1 MLSVCRQPLRPLPS
15 GFISCLL
22 VNCGGADGHNLPCR
36 MFVKYAYFQ
45 YLCIWNMKM
54 NRNHILQLITE
65 GEHVHQDFKFA
76 ITDACKIARSL
87 SAFSNTEGGR
97 LLVGVKDNGKIA
109 GIRSAEE
116 IYMIEVAATRYCR
129 PSVTLDSQIYKVDG
143 KDVLEV
149 SVAES
154 QHKPVYAVDEDKKP
168 KAYIRI
174 KDETILASPVHL
186 DIWRHDHKDV
196 MIRCNEREQ
205 CILRLL
211 EKYGEITLNRC
222 VRLSHIPRRQVI
234 SLLADFIR
242 FDLVETVFR
251 EHIFYFKLKQNQ

>member
-1 MLSVCRQPLRPLPS
+1 MQDSTQLSP
-15 GFISCLL
+15 
-22 VNCGGADGHNLPCR
+22 
-36 MFVKYAYFQ
+36 
-45 YLCIWNMKM
+45 
-54 NRNHILQLITE
+54 
-65 GEHVHQDFKFA
+65 
-76 ITDACKIARSL
+76 
-87 SAFSNTEGGR
+87 FSNTEGGR
-97 LLVGVKDNGKIA
+97 LLVGIKDNGKIA

-116 IYMIEVAATRYCR
+116 IYMVEVAATRYCR

-196 MIRCNEREQ
+196 MIRCTNGSSASCAFWRSMAR
-205 CILRLL
+205 LRLT
-211 EKYGEITLNRC
+211 GVSDCRIFPA
-222 VRLSHIPRRQVI
+222 VR
-234 SLLADFIR
+234 
-242 FDLVETVFR
+242 
-251 EHIFYFKLKQNQ
+251 

>member
-1 MLSVCRQPLRPLPS
+1 
-15 GFISCLL
+15 
-22 VNCGGADGHNLPCR
+22 

-54 NRNHILQLITE
+54 NRNHILQLVTE

-129 PSVTLDSQIYKVDG
+129 PSVTLDSQI
-143 KDVLEV
+143 
-149 SVAES
+149 
-154 QHKPVYAVDEDKKP
+154 
-168 KAYIRI
+168 
-174 KDETILASPVHL
+174 
-186 DIWRHDHKDV
+186 
-196 MIRCNEREQ
+196 
-205 CILRLL
+205 
-211 EKYGEITLNRC
+211 
-222 VRLSHIPRRQVI
+222 
-234 SLLADFIR
+234 
-242 FDLVETVFR
+242 
-251 EHIFYFKLKQNQ
+251 

>member
-1 MLSVCRQPLRPLPS
+1 
-15 GFISCLL
+15 
-22 VNCGGADGHNLPCR
+22 

-54 NRNHILQLITE
+54 NRNHILQLVTE

-143 KDVLEV
+143 KNVLEV

-251 EHIFYFKLKQNQ
+251 DHIFYFKLKQNQ

>member
-1 MLSVCRQPLRPLPS
+1 M
-15 GFISCLL
+15 
-22 VNCGGADGHNLPCR
+22 
-36 MFVKYAYFQ
+36 
-45 YLCIWNMKM
+45 
-54 NRNHILQLITE
+54 
-65 GEHVHQDFKFA
+65 
-76 ITDACKIARSL
+76 
-87 SAFSNTEGGR
+87 
-97 LLVGVKDNGKIA
+97 
-109 GIRSAEE
+109 
-116 IYMIEVAATRYCR
+116 
-129 PSVTLDSQIYKVDG
+129 VDG

-154 QHKPVYAVDEDKKP
+154 QHKPVYAIDEDKKP

-186 DIWRHDHKDV
+186 DIWRHDCRDV
-196 MIRCNEREQ
+196 IITCNEKEQ
-205 CILRLL
+205 CIMRIL

>member
-1 MLSVCRQPLRPLPS
+1 M
-15 GFISCLL
+15 
-22 VNCGGADGHNLPCR
+22 
-36 MFVKYAYFQ
+36 
-45 YLCIWNMKM
+45 
-54 NRNHILQLITE
+54 
-65 GEHVHQDFKFA
+65 
-76 ITDACKIARSL
+76 
-87 SAFSNTEGGR
+87 
-97 LLVGVKDNGKIA
+97 GVKDNGKIA

-196 MIRCNEREQ
+196 MIRFNERER

>member
-1 MLSVCRQPLRPLPS
+1 
-15 GFISCLL
+15 
-22 VNCGGADGHNLPCR
+22 
-36 MFVKYAYFQ
+36 
-45 YLCIWNMKM
+45 MKI
-54 NRNHILQLITE
+54 NRNHILQLVTE

-154 QHKPVYAVDEDKKP
+154 LHKPVYAIDEDKKP

-186 DIWRHDHKDV
+186 EFGGMTVATLLLRATRKSSASCAFWRS
-196 MIRCNEREQ
+196 MAS
-205 CILRLL
+205 LRLT
-211 EKYGEITLNRC
+211 GVSDCRIFPA
-222 VRLSHIPRRQVI
+222 VR
-234 SLLADFIR
+234 
-242 FDLVETVFR
+242 
-251 EHIFYFKLKQNQ
+251 

>member
-1 MLSVCRQPLRPLPS
+1 
-15 GFISCLL
+15 
-22 VNCGGADGHNLPCR
+22 
-36 MFVKYAYFQ
+36 
-45 YLCIWNMKM
+45 MKV
-54 NRNHILQLITE
+54 NRNHILQLVTE

-116 IYMIEVAATRYCR
+116 IYMVEVAATRYCR

-154 QHKPVYAVDEDKKP
+154 QHKPYTPLTRTRNLRHTFALRTKRYLPVRCISIFGGMT
-168 KAYIRI
+168 IR
-174 KDETILASPVHL
+174 
-186 DIWRHDHKDV
+186 
-196 MIRCNEREQ
+196 M
-205 CILRLL
+205 
-211 EKYGEITLNRC
+211 
-222 VRLSHIPRRQVI
+222 
-234 SLLADFIR
+234 
-242 FDLVETVFR
+242 
-251 EHIFYFKLKQNQ
+251 

>member
-1 MLSVCRQPLRPLPS
+1 
-15 GFISCLL
+15 
-22 VNCGGADGHNLPCR
+22 
-36 MFVKYAYFQ
+36 
-45 YLCIWNMKM
+45 MKI
-54 NRNHILQLITE
+54 NRNHILQLVTE

-116 IYMIEVAATRYCR
+116 IYMIEVAATQYCR

-154 QHKPVYAVDEDKKP
+154 QHKPVYAIDEDNLRHIFALRTKLYLQVRCISIFGGMTVATLLLRATRKSS
-168 KAYIRI
+168 
-174 KDETILASPVHL
+174 ASCAF
-186 DIWRHDHKDV
+186 WRS
-196 MIRCNEREQ
+196 MAS
-205 CILRLL
+205 LRLT
-211 EKYGEITLNRC
+211 GVSDCRIFPA
-222 VRLSHIPRRQVI
+222 VR
-234 SLLADFIR
+234 
-242 FDLVETVFR
+242 
-251 EHIFYFKLKQNQ
+251 

>member
-1 MLSVCRQPLRPLPS
+1 MPTAVAPFPVWLYFMSARVLRR
-15 GFISCLL
+15 
-22 VNCGGADGHNLPCR
+22 ADGHNLPCR

-45 YLCIWNMKM
+45 YLCIWNMKV
-54 NRNHILQLITE
+54 NRNHILQLVTE

-116 IYMIEVAATRYCR
+116 IYMVEVAATRYCR

-186 DIWRHDHKDV
+186 DI
-196 MIRCNEREQ
+196 
-205 CILRLL
+205 
-211 EKYGEITLNRC
+211 
-222 VRLSHIPRRQVI
+222 
-234 SLLADFIR
+234 
-242 FDLVETVFR
+242 
-251 EHIFYFKLKQNQ
+251 

>member
-1 MLSVCRQPLRPLPS
+1 
-15 GFISCLL
+15 
-22 VNCGGADGHNLPCR
+22 
-36 MFVKYAYFQ
+36 
-45 YLCIWNMKM
+45 MKM
-54 NRNHILQLITE
+54 NRNHILQLVTE

-154 QHKPVYAVDEDKKP
+154 QHKPVYAIDDSTNALLEP
-168 KAYIRI
+168 SKAIIHIQNTAPGPPTVMAVATPARLPVP
-174 KDETILASPVHL
+174 TRLAS
-186 DIWRHDHKDV
+186 D
-196 MIRCNEREQ
+196 
-205 CILRLL
+205 
-211 EKYGEITLNRC
+211 
-222 VRLSHIPRRQVI
+222 
-234 SLLADFIR
+234 
-242 FDLVETVFR
+242 TV
-251 EHIFYFKLKQNQ
+251 KA